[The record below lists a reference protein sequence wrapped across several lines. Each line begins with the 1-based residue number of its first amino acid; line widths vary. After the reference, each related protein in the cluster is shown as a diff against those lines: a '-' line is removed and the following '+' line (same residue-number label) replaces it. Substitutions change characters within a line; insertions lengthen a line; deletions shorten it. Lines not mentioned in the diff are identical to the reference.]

1 MRVASVPGLTLLK
14 LAAWVD
20 RGLEN
25 NKDATDL
32 HRLLTTYADA
42 GNADRLYDH
51 EMDLL
56 ETVGFDME
64 LAGAELL
71 GRDVASICQ
80 TKVLHQMRS
89 LLNIGTQSRAVGQPY
104 GSFKPPCTP
113 RPRDR
118 RRNRERILSWTH
130 ERPLGS
136 RDRTTHLESMT
147 GFGRGGQI

>member
-71 GRDVASICQ
+71 GRDVATICQ

-89 LLNIGTQSRAVGQPY
+89 LLTSERSRERLASHMVH
-104 GSFKPPCTP
+104 SNLHVP
-113 RPRDR
+113 RGRGDR

>member
-14 LAAWVD
+14 LAARVD

-25 NKDATDL
+25 NKDPTDS
-32 HRLLTTYADA
+32 RLLTTYADA

-71 GRDVASICQ
+71 GRDVATICQ
-80 TKVLHQMRS
+80 MKVLHQMRS
-89 LLNIGTQSRAVGQPY
+89 LLTSERSRQRLASHMVH
-104 GSFKPPCTP
+104 SNLHVP
-113 RPRDR
+113 RGRGDR